1 MNNHYLYYIYKYTCT
16 TYECEARAPARARA
30 PAPPRRCCIGRADRD
45 RVPYRTIYAAAAA
58 LQLAWCDHDNTRVAD
73 QQHAV
78 CRSADPQSGG
88 SVSQQLTQ
96 RQPPTDRRRVA
107 PLVAGQCHTA
117 DCIRL

>member
-1 MNNHYLYYIYKYTCT
+1 M
-16 TYECEARAPARARA
+16 PW
-30 PAPPRRCCIGRADRD
+30 RRCCIAQI
-45 RVPYRTIYAAAAA
+45 VTVYRTALYAAAAA